1 MSISISYRI
10 YVKNFMDWSSVIWML
25 LSTKPLR
32 GNPYKN
38 ETKKPFK
45 INKSEKKGTYFLE
58 VRFDI
63 GLELTLGIYYP
74 VSYRR

>member
-1 MSISISYRI
+1 
-10 YVKNFMDWSSVIWML
+10 ML

-32 GNPYKN
+32 GNPHKN

-58 VRFDI
+58 VRFHT

-74 VSYRR
+74 VSYRRQFDLALVKFLIHLDMLR